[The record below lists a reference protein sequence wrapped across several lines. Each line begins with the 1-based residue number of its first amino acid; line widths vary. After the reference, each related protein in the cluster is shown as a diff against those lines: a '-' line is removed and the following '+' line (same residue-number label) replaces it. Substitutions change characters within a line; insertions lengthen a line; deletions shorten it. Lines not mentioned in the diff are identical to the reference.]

1 MSASNHIHRRA
12 LWLASAA
19 VACAMAATP
28 AMAQAK
34 RTYDI
39 PAQPASEAVRTLA
52 RDTGLQIMAP
62 AEDVS
67 GVRTNAV
74 RGDYAPMDALRAM
87 VAGTGL
93 EVVQIG
99 ANTATLR
106 RSSAGAGAASNVID
120 EVTVTGSRIE
130 RAGFDTLQAATVVS
144 SQQIERRGYTN
155 VLDALQDTPGFGS
168 PGNSPMQTTQG
179 FQTLGQSFANFFGL
193 GSQRT
198 LTLVNGRRFVSGNT
212 VSGSQNTGQLG
223 SQVDLNSIPT
233 GLIERVET
241 IAIGGA
247 PVYGSDAIAG
257 TVNLILKTDYEGLEA
272 SAQYGVTEEGDG
284 RNQSYRVLM
293 GGDFAEGRGNA
304 VLSAEYNR
312 GDGLRMSDRVRTF
325 RNLPSGNTNPSDG
338 VASRMY
344 VPDYRLNLVNDAGV
358 PIRPGTFVTNLVD
371 ASGKP
376 VQFSSNGDLVPY
388 DAGQPFFG
396 SGVAQAIGGD
406 GLNINKHAP
415 LLTDS
420 RRVLLNGI
428 AHYDL
433 NDNIRVFVETS
444 YANSR
449 SEGLGAGGLFQ
460 IAAPGIVGGPTII
473 IQNTNPFLTDQAKS
487 VLAANG
493 LTTFQLN
500 RNLHDIVNRKPATTE
515 IDTFRFVGGLE
526 GDFVAFGGET
536 WNWDIAFNYGRSEN
550 TAGVNVIDPT
560 KFANAVNAVRDAAG
574 NIVCS
579 VGGSCVPINLFG
591 EDRFS
596 SAAAAYVVDRGK
608 GVSVNTQEVITAN
621 LSGRLPF
628 GIVDKIAFNI
638 GAERRK
644 ETGSFDPDATLER
657 GIAILLGAGSGAATA
672 AAGVEGEFTTH
683 EVYGETIVPLISD
696 DQGFPLIRSAQAEG
710 AVRYVDHS
718 LTGPDTTWSAGGR
731 IEPRLPG
738 WGEGLIVRGVFTH
751 AIRSPAVTELFLG
764 RVGIA
769 APGSDVCQATTYNTG
784 PNPAARA
791 ANCAA
796 ALAAVGAG
804 PPTSFTSTTNVNSVL
819 GTRSGNPNLEN
830 ETADSWSIGLIYQ
843 PPAIPGLR
851 MSLDYSRIS
860 LENVISNLGLG
871 DLQTSCYDSND
882 YPNASTCGAFRRM
895 TAAEAA
901 ASRAAGINRVT
912 GDLADGFQSGFYN
925 VASRKFRGALG
936 AVEYSFDVERFV
948 PAWTDAGSVRLSLKA
963 FYLERDN
970 IVTQP
975 GAPVS
980 KSAGL
985 TGAPRWSVSTGVGY
999 QRGKWD
1005 ADVQVNWTSDT
1016 LLSRTVTLEQTPFLE
1031 FPGSTRVNATLAYQI
1046 HENLRAQVAVSNLFD
1061 TGLPYEAMATNQIG
1075 VHDVLGRR
1083 YTFRLTANF

>member
-1 MSASNHIHRRA
+1 
-12 LWLASAA
+12 
-19 VACAMAATP
+19 MATTP
-28 AMAQAK
+28 ALAQAK
-34 RTYDI
+34 RTYNI

-74 RGDYAPMDALRAM
+74 QGDYAPLEALRAM

-106 RSSAGAGAASNVID
+106 RSSAGASASTNVID

-144 SQQIERRGYTN
+144 AQQIERRGYTN

-168 PGNSPMQTTQG
+168 PGNSALQTSQG

-212 VSGSQNTGQLG
+212 VSGSQNSGQLG
-223 SQVDLNSIPT
+223 SQVDLNAIPA

-241 IAIGGA
+241 VAIGGA

-257 TVNLILKTDYEGLEA
+257 TVNLILKTDYEGMEA

-284 RNQSYRVLM
+284 RTESYRILM

-338 VASRMY
+338 IASRMY
-344 VPDYRLNLVNDAGV
+344 VPDYRLNLVNDNGV
-358 PIRPGTFVTNLVD
+358 PIRPGSTVTYLVD
-371 ASGKP
+371 GSGKP
-376 VQFSSNGDLVPY
+376 VQFNSNGDLVPY
-388 DAGQPFFG
+388 DPGQPFFG
-396 SGVAQAIGGD
+396 SGPAQAIGGD
-406 GLNINKHAP
+406 GFNINKHNP

-420 RRVLLNGI
+420 RRVLLNAI

-433 NDNIRVFVETS
+433 NDDIRAFVETS

-449 SEGLGAGGLFQ
+449 VESVGAGGLFQ
-460 IAAPGIVGGPTII
+460 IAAPGILGGPTII
-473 IQNTNPFLTDQAKS
+473 IQNTNPFLTDQAKGI
-487 VLAANG
+487 LAANG
-493 LTTFQLN
+493 LTSFQLN
-500 RNLHDIVNRKPATTE
+500 RNLHDISNSRPATSDV
-515 IDTFRFVGGLE
+515 DTYRFVGGLE
-526 GDFVAFGGET
+526 GDFEAFGGET
-536 WNWDIAFNYGRSEN
+536 WNWDLAFNYGRSEN
-550 TAGVNVIDPT
+550 TTGVNVIDPT
-560 KFANAVNAVRDAAG
+560 RLANAANAVRDSSG
-574 NIVCS
+574 NIVCA
-579 VGGSCVPINLFG
+579 VGGSCVPINLVG
-591 EDRFS
+591 ENRFT
-596 SAAAAYVVDRGK
+596 SAAADYVVDRGK
-608 GVSVNTQEVITAN
+608 SVSINTQEVITGN

-628 GIVDKIAFNI
+628 GFAENVAFNI
-638 GAERRK
+638 GAERRR
-644 ETGSFDPDATLER
+644 ETGSFDPDVTMKR
-657 GIAILLGAGSGAATA
+657 GYAILLGASQAAATA

-696 DQGFPLIRSAQAEG
+696 DQGFPLIKSAQAEG
-710 AVRYVDHS
+710 AIRYVDHS
-718 LTGPDTTWSAGGR
+718 LTGGDTTWSAGGR
-731 IEPRLPG
+731 LEPRLPG
-738 WGEGLIVRGVFTH
+738 FGDGLMIRGVFTH

-764 RVGIA
+764 RVGTA
-769 APGSDVCQATTYNTG
+769 SPGNDVCSATAYNTG
-784 PNPAARA
+784 PRPSVRA

-804 PPTSFTSTTNVNSVL
+804 PPTSFTPTTNVASVL
-819 GTRSGNPNLEN
+819 GTQSGNPNLEN

-871 DLQTSCYDSND
+871 DLQAACYDGG
-882 YPNASTCGAFRRM
+882 YPDASTCGAFRRL

-936 AVEYSFDVERFV
+936 TVEYSFDVERLV
-948 PAWTDAGSVRLSLKA
+948 PAWTDAGLVRLSLKA

-970 IVTQP
+970 LVTRP

-985 TGAPRWSVSTGVGY
+985 AGSPRWTVSTGVGY

-1016 LLSRTVTLEQTPFLE
+1016 LVSRTATLEQTPFLE

-1046 HENLRAQVAVSNLFD
+1046 NETLRAQVAVANLFD
-1061 TGLPYEAMATNQIG
+1061 TDLPYEAMATG
-1075 VHDVLGRR
+1075 TVGYHDVLGRR